1 MSDASPVF
9 EARDP
14 DSFSWSG
21 RPGRDERV
29 AGALVGLALLLTFR
43 EQGVWALALGAIAL
57 AMLLKRTFGSAR
69 SLRVDESGLSRQA
82 RGWPPL
88 LPWSVIK
95 EVLWDPRQQRVM
107 VLGMHPVRALVLR
120 LTGYGVQTRAQAVQA
135 IALQAGERFRERV
148 DGSLPT
154 GEDRTPWPAGTILWT
169 SRSSILPTV
178 LVAGCFAWFARRP
191 TAWAGLLLA
200 LVFALTL
207 LLRAT
212 ARVRVKTDGLD
223 VWRATSIRP
232 LRVAWDQIAGL
243 EGGEAT
249 PLTIRRHRVGPVRS
263 RVRLLPG
270 HFTRLQA
277 TLQLHGTEAVFA

>member
-29 AGALVGLALLLTFR
+29 AGALVGLALLLT
-43 EQGVWALALGAIAL
+43 
-57 AMLLKRTFGSAR
+57 
-69 SLRVDESGLSRQA
+69 
-82 RGWPPL
+82 
-88 LPWSVIK
+88 
-95 EVLWDPRQQRVM
+95 
-107 VLGMHPVRALVLR
+107 
-120 LTGYGVQTRAQAVQA
+120 
-135 IALQAGERFRERV
+135 FRERV

-212 ARVRVKTDGLD
+212 ARVRVETDGLD